1 MQGIS
6 SNKEDLS
13 GEVAHKTTALWH
25 DLNIDNSEAT
35 GVSGHAL
42 RSSYHP
48 SNFFQRPR
56 DQRALDVPQLSR
68 TRNIGSLRRVGGGLR
83 CCSERIRK
91 HSTVRH
97 NYPRSTRF

>member
-35 GVSGHAL
+35 GVYGHAQT
-42 RSSYHP
+42 SADDS
-48 SNFFQRPR
+48 
-56 DQRALDVPQLSR
+56 LSR
-68 TRNIGSLRRVGGGLR
+68 PSLCDGRL
-83 CCSERIRK
+83 I
-91 HSTVRH
+91 
-97 NYPRSTRF
+97 